1 MKKQISL
8 MLMALVAIM
17 AASVAFSGVVSAQA
31 NVKVLFFESPYCG
44 VCKQMEPVIGSLQA
58 KNPGASITKYDVS
71 STEGRNAAKATGVPN
86 GAGTPVIMIF
96 AGGSQVY
103 YRDSAFVDEATL
115 QAIINQYAAKPA
127 PVAQPMQQQPTTP
140 APIKLQAM
148 PTQVPTSTP
157 TITVEKQ
164 PQTVPEFSIT
174 GLGIPALI
182 AGAIY
187 LFMRRN

>member
-31 NVKVLFFESPYCG
+31 NVHVLFFESPYCG
-44 VCKQMEPVIGSLQA
+44 VCKQMEPVVGSLQA
-58 KNPGASITKYDVS
+58 KNPGASITTYDVT

-103 YRDSAFVDEATL
+103 YHESGFVDEATL
-115 QAIINQYAAKPA
+115 QAIINQYAANPA
-127 PVAQPMQQQPTTP
+127 PLHSRCSSNLLHPHP
-140 APIKLQAM
+140 
-148 PTQVPTSTP
+148 
-157 TITVEKQ
+157 
-164 PQTVPEFSIT
+164 
-174 GLGIPALI
+174 
-182 AGAIY
+182 
-187 LFMRRN
+187 

>member
-1 MKKQISL
+1 MKKQIS
-8 MLMALVAIM
+8 LMALVAIM

-31 NVKVLFFESPYCG
+31 NVHILFFESPYCG

-58 KNPGASITKYDVS
+58 KNPGASITTYDV
-71 STEGRNAAKATGVPN
+71 TTNEGINAAKATGVPN
-86 GAGTPVIMIF
+86 GAGTPIIMIF

-103 YRDSAFVDEATL
+103 YHESSFVDEATL
-115 QAIINQYAAKPA
+115 QGIINQYAAKPA
-127 PVAQPMQQQPTTP
+127 PVAQTMQQQPMQQQPST
-140 APIKLQAM
+140 IKLQAM

-174 GLGIPALI
+174 GLGIPMLI